1 MRNRSLSAI
10 RSLAV
15 TLWLASSVTAAD
27 EAPLQIQIADPRPY
41 GYVVGD
47 VLRRSIHVDAP
58 RPWSITSES
67 LPKAGRIDQ
76 WLELR
81 DAHLETRVPDHVE
94 GRDPE
99 PDQPPRERDPEVP

>member
-81 DAHLETRVPDHVE
+81 DAHRLFLEIGAPIRAAEMAKDLGSATAS
-94 GRDPE
+94 
-99 PDQPPRERDPEVP
+99 